1 MTKTYILMRLTDVY
15 TTVTNSTVW
24 IHFDANRR
32 VVIYFVLYN
41 PKLQIIYPNQT
52 RAHKGVYQD
61 KNLY

>member
-1 MTKTYILMRLTDVY
+1 MTLTDIY
-15 TTVTNSTVW
+15 TSVTNSTFW

-32 VVIYFVLYN
+32 IVIYFVLYN